1 MPGSE
6 TMPHLKL
13 VYLNV
18 RGLGELP
25 RLVMHYADADF
36 EDARLDRDQWMEMK
50 GRKYL
55 PSHP

>member
-1 MPGSE
+1 
-6 TMPHLKL
+6 MPHLKL